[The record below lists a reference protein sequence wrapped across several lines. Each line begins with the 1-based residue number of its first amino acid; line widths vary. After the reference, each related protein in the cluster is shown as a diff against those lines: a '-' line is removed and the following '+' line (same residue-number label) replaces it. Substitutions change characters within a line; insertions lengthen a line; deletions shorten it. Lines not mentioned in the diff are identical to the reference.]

1 MYRCPLYKLLNMYSK
16 KWCHPVQEE
25 ILQIMVRLFVVFV
38 WVFLFV
44 FFRFFIFLCV
54 YASALLFYFIL
65 IWFSVFLFIVCV
77 VVFFRVGL
85 FKNIDYRSEWADT
98 YKILDGNGA
107 IWQTAITVA
116 VLNKNGQIKISDY
129 ICFHS
134 FLILV
139 KMASCSYLRAW
150 SVTHLTQ

>member
-1 MYRCPLYKLLNMYSK
+1 MMPSGTRGNTSDNGAALCCFCL
-16 KWCHPVQEE
+16 
-25 ILQIMVRLFVVFV
+25 
-38 WVFLFV
+38 FLFFW
-44 FFRFFIFLCV
+44 FFLGFFIFLCV
-54 YASALLFYFIL
+54 YACALLFYFIL
-65 IWFSVFLFIVCV
+65 IWFWVFYLLCV
-77 VVFFRVGL
+77 WLLFFRGGL
-85 FKNIDYRSEWADT
+85 FKNIDYRSERADT
-98 YKILDGNGA
+98 YKILEGNGA

-116 VLNKNGQIKISDY
+116 VLNENGQIKISDY

>member
-1 MYRCPLYKLLNMYSK
+1 MMPSGSRGNTSDNGAALC
-16 KWCHPVQEE
+16 CFC
-25 ILQIMVRLFVVFV
+25 LFVV
-38 WVFLFV
+38 VFFV
-44 FFRFFIFLCV
+44 FFRFFIFFVVCMRV
-54 YASALLFYFIL
+54 HFCFIL
-65 IWFSVFLFIVCV
+65 FWFGFGIFIYCVCV
-77 VVFFRVGL
+77 VVFFRGGL
-85 FKNIDYRSEWADT
+85 FKNIDYRSERADT
-98 YKILDGNGA
+98 YKILEGNSA

-129 ICFHS
+129 IFFHS

>member
-38 WVFLFV
+38 CCFFCLYFLGFLYFCV
-44 FFRFFIFLCV
+44 CMRVHFCFILFWFGFRFFIYCV
-54 YASALLFYFIL
+54 
-65 IWFSVFLFIVCV
+65 CGC
-77 VVFFRVGL
+77 FFFKGGL
-85 FKNIDYRSEWADT
+85 FKNIDYRSERADT
-98 YKILDGNGA
+98 YKILEGNGA

-139 KMASCSYLRAW
+139 KMAS
-150 SVTHLTQ
+150 

>member
-1 MYRCPLYKLLNMYSK
+1 MMPSGTRGNTSDNGAALC
-16 KWCHPVQEE
+16 C
-25 ILQIMVRLFVVFV
+25 LFC
-38 WVFLFV
+38 LFV

-54 YASALLFYFIL
+54 YACALLFYFIL
-65 IWFSVFLFIVCV
+65 IWFWVFHLLCVWLF
-77 VVFFRVGL
+77 FFRGGL
-85 FKNIDYRSEWADT
+85 FKNIDYRSERADT
-98 YKILDGNGA
+98 YKILEGNDA

-139 KMASCSYLRAW
+139 TMASCSYLRAW

>member
-16 KWCHPVQEE
+16 IWCHPVQEE
-25 ILQIMVRLFVVFV
+25 ILQIMVQLFVVFLCFFCLN
-38 WVFLFV
+38 FLGFLYFCV
-44 FFRFFIFLCV
+44 CMRVHFCFILFWFGFGFFIYCVCGCFFFRG
-54 YASALLFYFIL
+54 
-65 IWFSVFLFIVCV
+65 
-77 VVFFRVGL
+77 GL
-85 FKNIDYRSEWADT
+85 FKNIDYRSERADT
-98 YKILDGNGA
+98 YKILEGNDA
-107 IWQTAITVA
+107 IWQTAIT

-129 ICFHS
+129 NCFHS

>member
-1 MYRCPLYKLLNMYSK
+1 MMSSGTRGNTSDNGAALC
-16 KWCHPVQEE
+16 CFC
-25 ILQIMVRLFVVFV
+25 LF
-38 WVFLFV
+38 FLFV

-54 YASALLFYFIL
+54 YACALLFYFIL
-65 IWFSVFLFIVCV
+65 IWFWGFYLLCVWLF
-77 VVFFRVGL
+77 FFRGGL
-85 FKNIDYRSEWADT
+85 FKNIDYRYERADT
-98 YKILDGNGA
+98 YKILEGNDA

-139 KMASCSYLRAW
+139 TMASCSYLKAW

>member
-1 MYRCPLYKLLNMYSK
+1 MMPSGTRGNTSDNGAALCCFS
-16 KWCHPVQEE
+16 
-25 ILQIMVRLFVVFV
+25 LF
-38 WVFLFV
+38 FLFV

-54 YASALLFYFIL
+54 YACALLFYFIL
-65 IWFSVFLFIVCV
+65 IWFWVFYLLCVWLF
-77 VVFFRVGL
+77 FFRGGL
-85 FKNIDYRSEWADT
+85 FKNIDYRSERADT
-98 YKILDGNGA
+98 YKILEGNDA
-107 IWQTAITVA
+107 IWQTAIT

-129 ICFHS
+129 NCFHS